1 MQPHS
6 NIYAN
11 NASILREVEEEVTD
25 TWWKRR
31 KTATQS
37 QNNGQDKEIVSSY
50 TLPLLLS
57 CSFAE
62 KMLDLN
68 FSSLSNIFPVG

>member
-1 MQPHS
+1 M
-6 NIYAN
+6 
-11 NASILREVEEEVTD
+11 VEKKKNCYTE
-25 TWWKRR
+25 
-31 KTATQS
+31 S

-62 KMLDLN
+62 KN
-68 FSSLSNIFPVG
+68 VGLEL